1 MLGRPARAPPAYNG
15 PMDWLHEIALAA
27 GLAWASG
34 IRLYA
39 ALLIAGALAHFGW
52 LELPPALEVLKHP
65 LVIGA
70 AGVMALGEFLA
81 DKVPAFDSAWDAV
94 HTFIRV
100 PAGAFLAA
108 AALGQTDPVWIA
120 VAAILGGAIA
130 SGTHLTKAGTRALIN
145 ASPEPFSNWTA
156 SVGEDLLVPVGL
168 FAAIKLP
175 LLFLGALAV
184 FLIAAVWLLPKLFR
198 AAARTFRRLA
208 GGETMPR

>member
-1 MLGRPARAPPAYNG
+1 V
-15 PMDWLHEIALAA
+15 DWLHEIALAA

-39 ALLIAGALAHFGW
+39 TLLMAGALAHFGW

-70 AGVMALGEFLA
+70 AGVMALGEFGA
-81 DKVPAFDSAWDAV
+81 DKVPAFDSAWDAL

-108 AALGQTDPVWIA
+108 AALGQADPAWVA

-130 SGTHLTKAGTRALIN
+130 SGTHLTKSGTRALIN
-145 ASPEPFSNWTA
+145 TSPEPFSNWAA
-156 SVGEDLLVPVGL
+156 SLGEDLLVPAGL
-168 FAAIKLP
+168 LAAIKLP
-175 LLFLGALAV
+175 LLFLGALVV
-184 FLIAAVWLLPKLFR
+184 FLIVAAWLLPKLFR
-198 AAARTFRRLA
+198 AAARTFRRLT
-208 GGETMPR
+208 GGEPLAR